1 MKVDV
6 YNVPIVVGVDVING
20 GKMGDIK
27 NFNNK
32 DTLLDETLAAFAEL
46 ISQPD
51 EVFDQLAPII
61 LQEVV
66 KSFDDKALCQKLVEE
81 FDAEYI
87 NQDIDEV
94 KEKQVEAIKQ
104 AFSEYSENKV
114 DFLVRLVTISF
125 NIYKREKSNEK
136 GSITIPIELS
146 EMAQIP
152 TYFYDGDSGMDVR
165 AIEDIDIAP
174 GETKLINTGI
184 RVAIPKEYEIQVR
197 AKSGRSL
204 KTKLRMGNS
213 IGTIDSNYRGSI
225 GIIAENIEPKI
236 KDIDYEAIWDYEL
249 GAIDYLKIKSIT
261 YGSSIHI
268 AKGEK
273 IAQLVLCKV
282 EKANFVQ
289 VDNINDIPSDGRADG
304 GFGSTGDK

>member
-1 MKVDV
+1 
-6 YNVPIVVGVDVING
+6 
-20 GKMGDIK
+20 MGDIK
-27 NFNNK
+27 EFNTK
-32 DTLLDETLAAFAEL
+32 DKLLDESLAAFAEL
-46 ISQPD
+46 LSQPD

-94 KEKQVEAIKQ
+94 KEKQIEAIKK

-114 DFLVRLVTISF
+114 NFLTRLISISF
-125 NIYKREKSNEK
+125 NIYKREKNNDK
-136 GSITIPIELS
+136 QSITIPIELS
-146 EMAQIP
+146 EGVQLP

-174 GETKLINTGI
+174 GETKLIDTGI
-184 RVAIPKEYEIQVR
+184 KVAIPKGYEIQVR

-249 GAIDYLKIKSIT
+249 NAIDYLKIKSIT

>member
-1 MKVDV
+1 
-6 YNVPIVVGVDVING
+6 
-20 GKMGDIK
+20 MGDIK
-27 NFNNK
+27 EFNTK
-32 DTLLDETLAAFAEL
+32 DKLLDESLAAFAEL
-46 ISQPD
+46 LSQPD

-114 DFLVRLVTISF
+114 NFLTRLISISF
-125 NIYKREKSNEK
+125 NIYKREKNNDK
-136 GSITIPIELS
+136 QSITIPIELS
-146 EMAQIP
+146 EGVQLP

-174 GETKLINTGI
+174 GETKLIDTGI
-184 RVAIPKEYEIQVR
+184 KVAIPKGYEIQVR

-236 KDIDYEAIWDYEL
+236 KDIEYETVWNEDH
-249 GAIDYLKIKSIT
+249 AIDHLKIKSIT
-261 YGSSIHI
+261 YGSTIHI
-268 AKGEK
+268 TKGEK

-282 EKANFVQ
+282 EKANFIQ
-289 VDNINDIPSDGRADG
+289 VDNINDIPSDGRADS

>member
-1 MKVDV
+1 
-6 YNVPIVVGVDVING
+6 
-20 GKMGDIK
+20 MGDIK
-27 NFNNK
+27 EFNSK
-32 DTLLDETLAAFAEL
+32 DKVLDESLAAFAEL
-46 ISQPD
+46 LSQPD

-61 LQEVV
+61 LQETI
-66 KSFDDKALCQKLVEE
+66 KSFDDKALCRKLVEE
-81 FDAEYI
+81 FDTEYAGE
-87 NQDIDEV
+87 DIDKV
-94 KEKQVEAIKQ
+94 KEKQILEIRTTFA
-104 AFSEYSENKV
+104 EYSKNKI
-114 DFLVRLVTISF
+114 DFLIRLITISF
-125 NIYKREKSNEK
+125 NIYKREKSSEK
-136 GSITIPIELS
+136 NSITIPIELS
-146 EMAQIP
+146 ESAQIP

-174 GETKLINTGI
+174 GETKLIDTGI
-184 RVAIPKEYEIQVR
+184 KVAIPKGYEIQVR

-236 KDIDYEAIWDYEL
+236 KDIDYEEIWNTET
-249 GAIDYLKIKSIT
+249 GNIDHLKIKYID
-261 YGSSIHI
+261 YGSTIHI

>member
-1 MKVDV
+1 
-6 YNVPIVVGVDVING
+6 
-20 GKMGDIK
+20 MGDIK
-27 NFNNK
+27 EFNTK
-32 DTLLDETLAAFAEL
+32 DKLLDESLAAFAEL
-46 ISQPD
+46 LSQPD

-61 LQEVV
+61 LQEMV
-66 KSFDDKALCQKLVEE
+66 KSFDDKTMCQKLVME
-81 FDAEYI
+81 FDAEYADE
-87 NQDIDEV
+87 DIDEV
-94 KEKQVEAIKQ
+94 KEKQIKEIKST
-104 AFSEYSENKV
+104 FSEYSENKV
-114 DFLVRLVTISF
+114 DFLVRLLTISF

-146 EMAQIP
+146 DVAQIP

-174 GETKLINTGI
+174 GETKLIDTGI
-184 RVAIPKEYEIQVR
+184 KVAIPKGYEIQVR

-225 GIIAENIEPKI
+225 GIIAENIESKI
-236 KDIDYEAIWDYEL
+236 KDIDYEAIWDES

-268 AKGEK
+268 DKGEK

>member
-1 MKVDV
+1 
-6 YNVPIVVGVDVING
+6 
-20 GKMGDIK
+20 MGDIK

-81 FDAEYI
+81 FDTEYI

-114 DFLVRLVTISF
+114 NFLTRLISISF
-125 NIYKREKSNEK
+125 NIYKREKNK
-136 GSITIPIELS
+136 DKQSITIPIELS
-146 EMAQIP
+146 EGVQLPA
-152 TYFYDGDSGMDVR
+152 YFYDGDSGMDVR

-174 GETKLINTGI
+174 GETKLIDTGI
-184 RVAIPKEYEIQVR
+184 KVAIPKGYEIQVR

>member
-1 MKVDV
+1 
-6 YNVPIVVGVDVING
+6 
-20 GKMGDIK
+20 MGDIK

-114 DFLVRLVTISF
+114 NFLTRLISISF
-125 NIYKREKSNEK
+125 NIYKREKNNDK
-136 GSITIPIELS
+136 QSITIPIELS
-146 EMAQIP
+146 EGVQLP

-174 GETKLINTGI
+174 GETKLIDTGI
-184 RVAIPKEYEIQVR
+184 KVAIPKGYEIQVR

-236 KDIDYEAIWDYEL
+236 KAIDYEAIWDYEL
-249 GAIDYLKIKSIT
+249 DAIDYLKIKSIT

>member
-1 MKVDV
+1 
-6 YNVPIVVGVDVING
+6 
-20 GKMGDIK
+20 MGDIK

-94 KEKQVEAIKQ
+94 KEKQIEAIKQ

-114 DFLVRLVTISF
+114 NFLTRLISISF
-125 NIYKREKSNEK
+125 NIYKREKNK
-136 GSITIPIELS
+136 DKQSITIPIELS
-146 EMAQIP
+146 EGVQLP

-165 AIEDIDIAP
+165 AIENIDIAP
-174 GETKLINTGI
+174 GETKLIDTGI
-184 RVAIPKEYEIQVR
+184 KVAIPKGYEIQVR

>member
-1 MKVDV
+1 
-6 YNVPIVVGVDVING
+6 
-20 GKMGDIK
+20 MGDIK

-61 LQEVV
+61 LQETV

-94 KEKQVEAIKQ
+94 KEKQIEAIKQ

-114 DFLVRLVTISF
+114 NFLTRLISISF
-125 NIYKREKSNEK
+125 NIYKREKNNDK
-136 GSITIPIELS
+136 QSITIPIELS
-146 EMAQIP
+146 EGVQLP

-174 GETKLINTGI
+174 GETKLIDTGI
-184 RVAIPKEYEIQVR
+184 KVAIPKGYEIQVR

-261 YGSSIHI
+261 YGSTIHI
-268 AKGEK
+268 TKGEK

-282 EKANFVQ
+282 EKANFIQ

>member
-1 MKVDV
+1 
-6 YNVPIVVGVDVING
+6 
-20 GKMGDIK
+20 MGDIK

-114 DFLVRLVTISF
+114 NFLTRLISISF
-125 NIYKREKSNEK
+125 NIYKREKNNDK
-136 GSITIPIELS
+136 QSITIPIELS
-146 EMAQIP
+146 EGVQLP

-174 GETKLINTGI
+174 GETKLIDTGI
-184 RVAIPKEYEIQVR
+184 KVAIPKGYEIQVR

-236 KDIDYEAIWDYEL
+236 KDIGYEEIWNTET
-249 GAIDYLKIKSIT
+249 GNIDHLKIKYID
-261 YGSSIHI
+261 YGSTIHI

-289 VDNINDIPSDGRADG
+289 VDNINDIPSDGRADE

>member
-1 MKVDV
+1 
-6 YNVPIVVGVDVING
+6 
-20 GKMGDIK
+20 MGDIK

-51 EVFDQLAPII
+51 DVFDQLAPII

-81 FDAEYI
+81 FDTEYI

-94 KEKQVEAIKQ
+94 KEKQIEAIKQ

-174 GETKLINTGI
+174 GETKLIDTGI
-184 RVAIPKEYEIQVR
+184 KVAIPKGYEIQVR

-236 KDIDYEAIWDYEL
+236 KDIDYEVIWDYKL

>member
-1 MKVDV
+1 
-6 YNVPIVVGVDVING
+6 
-20 GKMGDIK
+20 MGDIK

-94 KEKQVEAIKQ
+94 KEKQIEAIKQ

-114 DFLVRLVTISF
+114 NFLTRLISISF
-125 NIYKREKSNEK
+125 NIYKREKNNDK
-136 GSITIPIELS
+136 QSITIPIELS
-146 EMAQIP
+146 EGVQLP

-174 GETKLINTGI
+174 GETKLIDTGI
-184 RVAIPKEYEIQVR
+184 KVAIPKGYEIQVR

-261 YGSSIHI
+261 YGSTIHI

>member
-1 MKVDV
+1 
-6 YNVPIVVGVDVING
+6 
-20 GKMGDIK
+20 MGDIK
-27 NFNNK
+27 EFNTK
-32 DTLLDETLAAFAEL
+32 DKLLDESLAAFAEL
-46 ISQPD
+46 LSQPD

-94 KEKQVEAIKQ
+94 KEKQIEAIKK

-114 DFLVRLVTISF
+114 NFLTRLISISF
-125 NIYKREKSNEK
+125 NIYKREKNNDK
-136 GSITIPIELS
+136 QSITIPIELS
-146 EMAQIP
+146 EGVQLPI
-152 TYFYDGDSGMDVR
+152 YFYDGDSGMDVR

-174 GETKLINTGI
+174 GETKLIDTGI
-184 RVAIPKEYEIQVR
+184 KVAIPKGYEIQVR

-236 KDIDYEAIWDYEL
+236 KDIEYETVWNEDH
-249 GAIDYLKIKSIT
+249 AIDHLKIKSIT
-261 YGSSIHI
+261 YGSTIHI
-268 AKGEK
+268 TKGEK

-282 EKANFVQ
+282 EKANFIQ

>member
-1 MKVDV
+1 
-6 YNVPIVVGVDVING
+6 
-20 GKMGDIK
+20 MGDIK

-66 KSFDDKALCQKLVEE
+66 KSFDDKALCQKLVKE

-94 KEKQVEAIKQ
+94 KEKQIEAIKQ
-104 AFSEYSENKV
+104 TFSEYSENKV
-114 DFLVRLVTISF
+114 NFLTRLISISF
-125 NIYKREKSNEK
+125 NIYKREKNNDK
-136 GSITIPIELS
+136 QSITIPIELS
-146 EMAQIP
+146 EGVQLP

-174 GETKLINTGI
+174 GETKLIDTGI
-184 RVAIPKEYEIQVR
+184 KVAIPKGYEIQVR

-249 GAIDYLKIKSIT
+249 NAIDYLKIKSIT

>member
-1 MKVDV
+1 
-6 YNVPIVVGVDVING
+6 
-20 GKMGDIK
+20 MGDIK
-27 NFNNK
+27 EFNTK
-32 DTLLDETLAAFAEL
+32 DKLLDESLAAFAEL
-46 ISQPD
+46 LSQPD

-61 LQEVV
+61 LQETI
-66 KSFDDKALCQKLVEE
+66 KSFDDKTMCQKLVME
-81 FDAEYI
+81 FDAEYAAE
-87 NQDIDEV
+87 DIDKV
-94 KEKQVEAIKQ
+94 KEKQIKEIKS

-174 GETKLINTGI
+174 GETKLIDTGI
-184 RVAIPKEYEIQVR
+184 KVAIPKGYEIQVR

>member
-1 MKVDV
+1 
-6 YNVPIVVGVDVING
+6 
-20 GKMGDIK
+20 MGDIK
-27 NFNNK
+27 EFNTK
-32 DTLLDETLAAFAEL
+32 DKLLDESLAAFAEL
-46 ISQPD
+46 LSQPD

-94 KEKQVEAIKQ
+94 KEKQIEAIKK

-114 DFLVRLVTISF
+114 NFLTRLISISF
-125 NIYKREKSNEK
+125 NIYKREKNK
-136 GSITIPIELS
+136 DKQSITIPIELS
-146 EMAQIP
+146 EGVQLP

-174 GETKLINTGI
+174 GETKLIDTGI
-184 RVAIPKEYEIQVR
+184 KVAIPKGYEIQVR

>member
-1 MKVDV
+1 
-6 YNVPIVVGVDVING
+6 
-20 GKMGDIK
+20 MGDIK
-27 NFNNK
+27 EFNTK
-32 DTLLDETLAAFAEL
+32 DKLLDESLAAFAEL
-46 ISQPD
+46 LSQPD

-114 DFLVRLVTISF
+114 NFLTRLISISF
-125 NIYKREKSNEK
+125 NIYKREKNNDK
-136 GSITIPIELS
+136 QSITIPIELS
-146 EMAQIP
+146 EGVQLP

-174 GETKLINTGI
+174 GETKLIDTGI
-184 RVAIPKEYEIQVR
+184 KVAIPKGYEIQVR

-236 KDIDYEAIWDYEL
+236 KDIDYEEIWNTET
-249 GAIDYLKIKSIT
+249 GNIDHLKIKYID

>member
-1 MKVDV
+1 MKADV
-6 YNVPIVVGVDVING
+6 CNVLIAVGVDVIDG

-27 NFNNK
+27 EFNTK
-32 DTLLDETLAAFAEL
+32 DKLLDESLAAFAEL
-46 ISQPD
+46 LSQPD

-61 LQEVV
+61 LQETI
-66 KSFDDKALCQKLVEE
+66 KSFDDKAMCQKLVKE
-81 FDAEYI
+81 FDAEYVGE
-87 NQDIDEV
+87 DIDKV
-94 KEKQVEAIKQ
+94 KEKQIKEIKS
-104 AFSEYSENKV
+104 AFSEYSKNKV
-114 DFLVRLVTISF
+114 DFIVRLLTISF

-136 GSITIPIELS
+136 SSITIPIELS

-174 GETKLINTGI
+174 GETKLIDTGI
-184 RVAIPKEYEIQVR
+184 KVAIPKGYEIQVR

-225 GIIAENIEPKI
+225 GIIVENIEPKI
-236 KDIDYEAIWDYEL
+236 KDIDYEAIWDYES
-249 GAIDYLKIKSIT
+249 GAIDHLKIKSIT

>member
-1 MKVDV
+1 
-6 YNVPIVVGVDVING
+6 
-20 GKMGDIK
+20 MGDIK

-51 EVFDQLAPII
+51 DVFDQLAPII

-94 KEKQVEAIKQ
+94 KEKQIEAIKQ

-114 DFLVRLVTISF
+114 NFLTRLISISF
-125 NIYKREKSNEK
+125 NIYKREKNNDK
-136 GSITIPIELS
+136 QSITIPIELS
-146 EMAQIP
+146 EGVQLP

-174 GETKLINTGI
+174 GETKLIDTGI
-184 RVAIPKEYEIQVR
+184 KVAIPKGYEIQVR

>member
-1 MKVDV
+1 
-6 YNVPIVVGVDVING
+6 
-20 GKMGDIK
+20 MGDIK

-114 DFLVRLVTISF
+114 NFLTRLISISF
-125 NIYKREKSNEK
+125 NIYKREKNK
-136 GSITIPIELS
+136 DKQSITIPIELS
-146 EMAQIP
+146 EGVQLPA
-152 TYFYDGDSGMDVR
+152 YFYDGDSGMDVR

-174 GETKLINTGI
+174 GETKLIDTGI
-184 RVAIPKEYEIQVR
+184 KVAIPKGYEIQVR

>member
-1 MKVDV
+1 
-6 YNVPIVVGVDVING
+6 
-20 GKMGDIK
+20 MGDIK
-27 NFNNK
+27 EFNTK
-32 DTLLDETLAAFAEL
+32 DKLLDESLAAFAEL
-46 ISQPD
+46 LSQPD
-51 EVFDQLAPII
+51 EIFDQLAPII
-61 LQEVV
+61 LQETI
-66 KSFDDKALCQKLVEE
+66 KSFDDKTMCQKLVME
-81 FDAEYI
+81 FDAEYAAE
-87 NQDIDEV
+87 DIDKV
-94 KEKQVEAIKQ
+94 KEKQIKEIKS

-174 GETKLINTGI
+174 GETKLIDTGI
-184 RVAIPKEYEIQVR
+184 KVAIPKGYEIQVR

>member
-1 MKVDV
+1 
-6 YNVPIVVGVDVING
+6 
-20 GKMGDIK
+20 MGDIK

-114 DFLVRLVTISF
+114 NFLTRLISISF
-125 NIYKREKSNEK
+125 NIYKREKNNDK
-136 GSITIPIELS
+136 QSITIPIELS
-146 EMAQIP
+146 EGVQLP

-174 GETKLINTGI
+174 GETKLIDTGI
-184 RVAIPKEYEIQVR
+184 KVAIPKGYEIQVR

-249 GAIDYLKIKSIT
+249 DAIDYLKIKSIT

>member
-1 MKVDV
+1 
-6 YNVPIVVGVDVING
+6 
-20 GKMGDIK
+20 MGDIK
-27 NFNNK
+27 EFNTK
-32 DTLLDETLAAFAEL
+32 DKLLDESLAAFAEL
-46 ISQPD
+46 LSQPD

-114 DFLVRLVTISF
+114 NFLTRLISISF
-125 NIYKREKSNEK
+125 NIYKREKNNDK
-136 GSITIPIELS
+136 QSITIPIELS
-146 EMAQIP
+146 EGVQLP

-174 GETKLINTGI
+174 GETKLIDTGI
-184 RVAIPKEYEIQVR
+184 KVAIPKGYEIQVR
-197 AKSGRSL
+197 AKSSRSL

-236 KDIDYEAIWDYEL
+236 KDIDYEEIWNTET
-249 GAIDYLKIKSIT
+249 GNIDHLKIKYID
-261 YGSSIHI
+261 YGSTIHI
-268 AKGEK
+268 TKGEK

-282 EKANFVQ
+282 EKANFIQ

>member
-1 MKVDV
+1 
-6 YNVPIVVGVDVING
+6 
-20 GKMGDIK
+20 MGDRK

-94 KEKQVEAIKQ
+94 KEKQIEAIKQ

-114 DFLVRLVTISF
+114 NFLTRLISISF
-125 NIYKREKSNEK
+125 NIYKREKNNDK
-136 GSITIPIELS
+136 QSITIPIELS
-146 EMAQIP
+146 EGVQLP

-174 GETKLINTGI
+174 GETKLIDTGI
-184 RVAIPKEYEIQVR
+184 KVAIPKGYEIQVR

-236 KDIDYEAIWDYEL
+236 KDIDYEPIWDYEL
-249 GAIDYLKIKSIT
+249 NAIDYLKIKSIT

>member
-1 MKVDV
+1 
-6 YNVPIVVGVDVING
+6 
-20 GKMGDIK
+20 MGDIK

-81 FDAEYI
+81 FDTEYV

-94 KEKQVEAIKQ
+94 KEKQIDAIKQ

-114 DFLVRLVTISF
+114 NFLTRLISISF
-125 NIYKREKSNEK
+125 NIYKREKNNDK
-136 GSITIPIELS
+136 QSITIPIELS
-146 EMAQIP
+146 EGVQLP

-174 GETKLINTGI
+174 GETKLIDTGI
-184 RVAIPKEYEIQVR
+184 KVAIPKGYEIQVR

-249 GAIDYLKIKSIT
+249 NAIDYLKIKSIT

>member
-1 MKVDV
+1 
-6 YNVPIVVGVDVING
+6 
-20 GKMGDIK
+20 MGDIK
-27 NFNNK
+27 EFNTK
-32 DTLLDETLAAFAEL
+32 DKLLDESLAAFAEL
-46 ISQPD
+46 LSQPD

-61 LQEVV
+61 LQETI
-66 KSFDDKALCQKLVEE
+66 KSFDDKTMCQKLVKE
-81 FDAEYI
+81 FDAEYVDE
-87 NQDIDEV
+87 DIDEV
-94 KEKQVEAIKQ
+94 KEKQIKEIK
-104 AFSEYSENKV
+104 ATFSEYSKNKV

-174 GETKLINTGI
+174 GETKLIDTGI
-184 RVAIPKEYEIQVR
+184 KVAIPKGYEIQVR

-236 KDIDYEAIWDYEL
+236 NDIDYEAIWDEL
-249 GAIDYLKIKSIT
+249 GAIDHLKIKSIT

>member
-1 MKVDV
+1 MKADV
-6 YNVPIVVGVDVING
+6 YNVLIAVGVDVIDG

-27 NFNNK
+27 EFNTK
-32 DTLLDETLAAFAEL
+32 DKLLDESLAAFAEL
-46 ISQPD
+46 LSQPD

-61 LQEVV
+61 LQETI
-66 KSFDDKALCQKLVEE
+66 KSFDDKDMCQKLVKE
-81 FDAEYI
+81 FDAEYADE
-87 NQDIDEV
+87 DIDEV
-94 KEKQVEAIKQ
+94 KEKQIKEIKST
-104 AFSEYSENKV
+104 FSEYSENKV
-114 DFLVRLVTISF
+114 DFIVRLLTISF

-174 GETKLINTGI
+174 GETKLIDTGI
-184 RVAIPKEYEIQVR
+184 KVAIPKGYEIQVR

-225 GIIAENIEPKI
+225 GIISENIEPKI
-236 KDIDYEAIWDYEL
+236 KDINYEAIWDES
-249 GAIDYLKIKSIT
+249 GAIDHLKIKSIT

>member
-1 MKVDV
+1 
-6 YNVPIVVGVDVING
+6 
-20 GKMGDIK
+20 MGDIK

-94 KEKQVEAIKQ
+94 KEKQIEAIKQ

-114 DFLVRLVTISF
+114 NFLTRLISISF
-125 NIYKREKSNEK
+125 NIYKREKNNDK
-136 GSITIPIELS
+136 QSITIPIELS
-146 EMAQIP
+146 EGVQLP

-174 GETKLINTGI
+174 GETKLIDTGI
-184 RVAIPKEYEIQVR
+184 KVAIPKGYEIQVR

-261 YGSSIHI
+261 YGSTIHI
-268 AKGEK
+268 TKGEK

-282 EKANFVQ
+282 EKANFIQ

>member
-1 MKVDV
+1 
-6 YNVPIVVGVDVING
+6 
-20 GKMGDIK
+20 MGDIK

-94 KEKQVEAIKQ
+94 KEKQIEAIKKT
-104 AFSEYSENKV
+104 FSEYSENKV
-114 DFLVRLVTISF
+114 NFLTRLISISF
-125 NIYKREKSNEK
+125 NIYKREKNNDK
-136 GSITIPIELS
+136 QSITIPIELS
-146 EMAQIP
+146 EGVQLP

-174 GETKLINTGI
+174 GETKLIDTGI
-184 RVAIPKEYEIQVR
+184 KVAIPKGYEIQVR

>member
-184 RVAIPKEYEIQVR
+184 RVAIPKGYEIQVR

-236 KDIDYEAIWDYEL
+236 KDIDYKAIWDYEL

>member
-1 MKVDV
+1 
-6 YNVPIVVGVDVING
+6 
-20 GKMGDIK
+20 MGDIK

-66 KSFDDKALCQKLVEE
+66 KSFDDNALCQKLVEE
-81 FDAEYI
+81 FDDEYV

-94 KEKQVEAIKQ
+94 KEKQIDAIKQ

-114 DFLVRLVTISF
+114 NFLTRLISISF
-125 NIYKREKSNEK
+125 NIYKREKNK
-136 GSITIPIELS
+136 DKQSITIPIELS
-146 EMAQIP
+146 EGVQLP

-174 GETKLINTGI
+174 GETKLIDTGI
-184 RVAIPKEYEIQVR
+184 KVAIPKGYEIQVR

-282 EKANFVQ
+282 EKANFIQ

>member
-1 MKVDV
+1 MKADA
-6 YNVPIVVGVDVING
+6 YNVLIAVGVDVING

-27 NFNNK
+27 EFNTK
-32 DTLLDETLAAFAEL
+32 DKLLDESLAAFAEL
-46 ISQPD
+46 LSQPD
-51 EVFDQLAPII
+51 EIFDQLAPII
-61 LQEVV
+61 LQETI
-66 KSFDDKALCQKLVEE
+66 KTFDDKAMCQKLVKE
-81 FDAEYI
+81 FDAEYVGE
-87 NQDIDEV
+87 NIDEV
-94 KEKQVEAIKQ
+94 KEKQIKEIKTT
-104 AFSEYSENKV
+104 FSEYSKNKV
-114 DFLVRLVTISF
+114 NFIVRLLTISF

-146 EMAQIP
+146 DAAQIP

-174 GETKLINTGI
+174 GETKLIDTGI
-184 RVAIPKEYEIQVR
+184 KVAIPKGYEIQVR

-225 GIIAENIEPKI
+225 RIIAENIEPKI

-249 GAIDYLKIKSIT
+249 GAIDHLKIKSIT

>member
-1 MKVDV
+1 
-6 YNVPIVVGVDVING
+6 
-20 GKMGDIK
+20 MGDIK
-27 NFNNK
+27 EFNTK
-32 DTLLDETLAAFAEL
+32 DKLLDESLAAFAEL
-46 ISQPD
+46 LSQPD

-114 DFLVRLVTISF
+114 NFLTRLISISF
-125 NIYKREKSNEK
+125 NIYKREKNK
-136 GSITIPIELS
+136 DKQSITIPIELS
-146 EMAQIP
+146 EGVQLP

-174 GETKLINTGI
+174 GETKLIDTGI
-184 RVAIPKEYEIQVR
+184 KVAIPKGYEIQVR

>member
-1 MKVDV
+1 
-6 YNVPIVVGVDVING
+6 
-20 GKMGDIK
+20 MGDIK

-94 KEKQVEAIKQ
+94 KEKQIEAIKQ

-114 DFLVRLVTISF
+114 NFLTRLISISF
-125 NIYKREKSNEK
+125 NIYKREKNNDK
-136 GSITIPIELS
+136 QSITIPIELS
-146 EMAQIP
+146 EGVQLP

-174 GETKLINTGI
+174 GETKLIDTGI
-184 RVAIPKEYEIQVR
+184 KVAIPKGYEIQVR

-236 KDIDYEAIWDYEL
+236 KDIDYEPIWDYEL
-249 GAIDYLKIKSIT
+249 NAIDYLKIKSIT

>member
-1 MKVDV
+1 
-6 YNVPIVVGVDVING
+6 
-20 GKMGDIK
+20 MGDIK
-27 NFNNK
+27 EFNTK
-32 DTLLDETLAAFAEL
+32 DKLLDESLAAFAEL
-46 ISQPD
+46 LSQSD

-61 LQEVV
+61 LQETI
-66 KSFDDKALCQKLVEE
+66 KSFDDKAMCQKLVKE
-81 FDAEYI
+81 FDAEYAGE
-87 NQDIDEV
+87 DIDEV
-94 KEKQVEAIKQ
+94 KEKQIKEIKST
-104 AFSEYSENKV
+104 FSEYSKNKV
-114 DFLVRLVTISF
+114 DFLVRLLTISF

-136 GSITIPIELS
+136 SSITIPIELS

-174 GETKLINTGI
+174 GETKLIDTGI
-184 RVAIPKEYEIQVR
+184 KVAIPKGYEIQVR

-236 KDIDYEAIWDYEL
+236 KDIDYEAIWDES

>member
-1 MKVDV
+1 MKADAC
-6 YNVPIVVGVDVING
+6 NVLIAVGVDVIDG

-27 NFNNK
+27 EFNTK
-32 DTLLDETLAAFAEL
+32 DKLLDESLAAFAEL
-46 ISQPD
+46 LSQPD

-61 LQEVV
+61 LQETI
-66 KSFDDKALCQKLVEE
+66 KSFDDKTMCEKLVRE
-81 FDAEYI
+81 FDAEYVGE
-87 NQDIDEV
+87 DIDEV
-94 KEKQVEAIKQ
+94 KEKQIKEIKST
-104 AFSEYSENKV
+104 FSEYSKNKV
-114 DFLVRLVTISF
+114 DFIVRLVTISF

-146 EMAQIP
+146 EMTQIP

-174 GETKLINTGI
+174 GETKLIDTGI
-184 RVAIPKEYEIQVR
+184 KVAIPKGYEIQVR

-236 KDIDYEAIWDYEL
+236 KDIDYEAIWDES
-249 GAIDYLKIKSIT
+249 GAIDHLKIKSIT

-268 AKGEK
+268 TKGEK

>member
-1 MKVDV
+1 
-6 YNVPIVVGVDVING
+6 
-20 GKMGDIK
+20 MGDIK
-27 NFNNK
+27 EFNTK
-32 DTLLDETLAAFAEL
+32 DKLLDESLAAFAEL
-46 ISQPD
+46 LSQPD

-94 KEKQVEAIKQ
+94 KEKQVEAIKK

-114 DFLVRLVTISF
+114 NFLTRLISISF
-125 NIYKREKSNEK
+125 NIYKREKNNDK
-136 GSITIPIELS
+136 QSITIPIELS
-146 EMAQIP
+146 EGVQLP

-174 GETKLINTGI
+174 GETKLIDTGI
-184 RVAIPKEYEIQVR
+184 KVAIPKGYEIQVR

-249 GAIDYLKIKSIT
+249 NVIDYLKIKSIT

>member
-1 MKVDV
+1 MKADV
-6 YNVPIVVGVDVING
+6 CNVLIAVGVDVIDG

-27 NFNNK
+27 EFNTK
-32 DTLLDETLAAFAEL
+32 DKLLDESLAAFAEL
-46 ISQPD
+46 LSQPD

-61 LQEVV
+61 LQETI
-66 KSFDDKALCQKLVEE
+66 KSFDDKAMCQKLVRE
-81 FDAEYI
+81 FDTEYA
-87 NQDIDEV
+87 NEDIDEV
-94 KEKQVEAIKQ
+94 KEKQIKEIKST
-104 AFSEYSENKV
+104 FSEYSKNKV
-114 DFLVRLVTISF
+114 DFIVRLVTISF

-174 GETKLINTGI
+174 GETKLIDTGI
-184 RVAIPKEYEIQVR
+184 KVAIPKGYEIQVR

-204 KTKLRMGNS
+204 KTKLRMSNS

-225 GIIAENIEPKI
+225 GIIAENIEPNI
-236 KDIDYEAIWDYEL
+236 KDIDYEAIWDES